1 MSEEQELTRLV
12 IVPPE
17 SDMQDMLLLMN
28 TARSVYTRARS
39 RQVRHL
45 ADQLFSRCYD
55 WFTHH
60 QISISY
66 DLSGQRWRID
76 LHGKGGLIPYVVTGA
91 IPIGPADLA
100 LNVEAEEREREV

>member
-12 IVPPE
+12 IVPPL
-17 SDMQDMLLLMN
+17 SDVDQMLTLMN
-28 TARSVYTRARS
+28 TARSIYVRAQS
-39 RQVRHL
+39 GEVKHL

-66 DLSGQRWRID
+66 DLSRQHWRID

-100 LNVEAEEREREV
+100 LNAEAEEREREV